1 MRLRKL
7 SSTGLALF
15 ISLAS
20 LLCINPQVAFATSFT
35 CLWVGGGGDSNFSTA
50 ANWGGCNSTSPQP
63 GDALVFGFVGTSDK
77 NPTNDTAGGTLYA
90 SITFDDSGFV
100 LSGNSMGVTGSISDG
115 SGGTNV
121 IQAPISA
128 DSTASVDGSG
138 SSLTISDLTIG
149 CTSTVGLSGLEIQS
163 LKGCGSLSVANIG
176 SGVTVDSAGNNNINT
191 MNINADTT
199 ANGTFGAIQ
208 INVATGATFTA
219 GSSSTVAGDI
229 TVNDG
234 GTFVLDGAA
243 SGKITVDSGGTVKG
257 TGAGGSPL
265 IISQGGT
272 LAPGHSPGCYTA
284 TTISL
289 SGSYQA
295 EIAGATTACTDY
307 DQLIVTNTVNITNG
321 TLDVQLT
328 NGFTPTVGQTF
339 KIIDNQGISPI
350 LGTFNGLAEGAT
362 VSTGGYDFKLS
373 YVGGNGNDVTLTAL
387 GPTPPAA
394 TPAAAAPAA
403 PDTGL
408 AAAVSH
414 PAATLVATTIA
425 ALMIAIIAKR
435 LRPVKS

>member
-1 MRLRKL
+1 MGSNGSTVSGTSGFTIDNL
-7 SSTGLALF
+7 S
-15 ISLAS
+15 I
-20 LLCINPQVAFATSFT
+20 PAFT
-35 CLWVGGGGDSNFSTA
+35 VNFSDVTIGNFTITGNPATA
-50 ANWGGCNSTSPQP
+50 
-63 GDALVFGFVGTSDK
+63 
-77 NPTNDTAGGTLYA
+77 
-90 SITFDDSGFV
+90 V
-100 LSGNSMGVTGSISDG
+100 LSGAVSLTGGSSSLGITISGDTTLSGNLTADQITVPDTVTLTNSGSLTTNQITVPSGGVLTNDG
-115 SGGTNV
+115 TIGGPITVQAGGIVNGGGTNSGTTI
-121 IQAPISA
+121 IQ
-128 DSTASVDGSG
+128 
-138 SSLTISDLTIG
+138 
-149 CTSTVGLSGLEIQS
+149 Q
-163 LKGCGSLSVANIG
+163 
-176 SGVTVDSAGNNNINT
+176 
-191 MNINADTT
+191 
-199 ANGTFGAIQ
+199 NGTI
-208 INVATGATFTA
+208 
-219 GSSSTVAGDI
+219 
-229 TVNDG
+229 
-234 GTFVLDGAA
+234 
-243 SGKITVDSGGTVKG
+243 
-257 TGAGGSPL
+257 
-265 IISQGGT
+265 
-272 LAPGHSPGCYTA
+272 APGHSPGCL
-284 TTISL
+284 TIGTVSI